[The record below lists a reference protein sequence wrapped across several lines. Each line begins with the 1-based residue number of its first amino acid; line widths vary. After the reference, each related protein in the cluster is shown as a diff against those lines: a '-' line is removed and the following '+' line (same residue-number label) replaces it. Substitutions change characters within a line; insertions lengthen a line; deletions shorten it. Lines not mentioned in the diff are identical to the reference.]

1 MHKDAEIGRE
11 NGRETMTNV
20 WDCEYY
26 TRCKNSEKCLS
37 CGPNQR
43 LLSMPEDKMRQ
54 MNRSK
59 VKQNAVTAVDDNSG
73 VTLEDYVRD
82 NLNNVPTVREYQ
94 ARRQAGSGSIWFMP
108 GDVTD
113 PILLTECKERLQFTS
128 KGEKQI
134 TITKLM
140 LDKIRDEAKLLSR
153 YPALAFRIK
162 GDDRTYIINEF
173 EVLCEMVHEIKVLR
187 HENEVVEKEKNSWKK
202 AAEDMKIELKR
213 MRAQWEEK
221 ETTWE

>member
-1 MHKDAEIGRE
+1 MS
-11 NGRETMTNV
+11 NV

-26 TRCKNSEKCLS
+26 TRCKNNVKCLT
-37 CGPNQR
+37 CGPDQR
-43 LLSMPEDKMRQ
+43 LLSLPEDKMRLS
-54 MNRSK
+54 NRAK
-59 VKQNAVTAVDDNSG
+59 VKSNVVTNVDDNSG

-82 NLNNVPTVREYQ
+82 NLNNVPTVKEYQ
-94 ARRQAGSGSIWFMP
+94 SHRQAGSGSIWFMP

-113 PILLTECKERLQFTS
+113 PVLLVECKERLQLTS

-140 LDKIRDEAKLLSR
+140 LDKIRGEAKLLHR

-187 HENEVVEKEKNSWKK
+187 HDNEIVHQEKETWKK
-202 AAEDMKIELKR
+202 AAQDMEHENKR
-213 MRAQWEEK
+213 LLREMKKMREEWEEK
-221 ETTWE
+221 ETTWD